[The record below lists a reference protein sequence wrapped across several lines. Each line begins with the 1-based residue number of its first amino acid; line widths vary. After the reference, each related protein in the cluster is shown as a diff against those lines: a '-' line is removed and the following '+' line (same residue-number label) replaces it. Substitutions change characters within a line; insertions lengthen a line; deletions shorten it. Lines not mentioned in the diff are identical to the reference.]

1 MGTSTQQREDDASS
15 TTEEQEQFTLDEDDT
30 CMVALADGEF
40 TTGKHGEMC
49 VPSDSFDKAT
59 ARARFDRVLKDLSD
73 TGVISEDTHKQAL
86 AIYIIRREQLENLDI
101 EEPFSVHDR
110 MLSTQILNVEQSAL
124 FTDSE

>member
-15 TTEEQEQFTLDEDDT
+15 TTEEQEQFTLDEDD
-30 CMVALADGEF
+30 MVALADGEF
-40 TTGKHGEMC
+40 TTGKHGEMF

-59 ARARFDRVLKDLSD
+59 AQASFDRALKDVSD
-73 TGVISEDTHKQAL
+73 TGVISEDTRRQAL
-86 AIYIIRREQLENLDI
+86 AIYITRREQLENLDI
-101 EEPFSVHDR
+101 QEPASVHDR

>member
-15 TTEEQEQFTLDEDDT
+15 TTEEQEQFTLDEDD
-30 CMVALADGEF
+30 MVALADGEF

-49 VPSDSFDKAT
+49 VPLDSFDKAT
-59 ARARFDRVLKDLSD
+59 AQARFDRALKDLSD

-101 EEPFSVHDR
+101 EEPASVHDR